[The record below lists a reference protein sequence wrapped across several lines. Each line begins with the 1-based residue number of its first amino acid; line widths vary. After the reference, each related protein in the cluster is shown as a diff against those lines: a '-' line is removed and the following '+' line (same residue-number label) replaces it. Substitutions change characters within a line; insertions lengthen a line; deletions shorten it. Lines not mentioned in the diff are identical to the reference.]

1 MIELLPDNVA
11 NQIAAGEVI
20 QRPASAVKELL
31 ENAIDANATKIQLI
45 VKDAGKSL
53 IQVIDNGFGMN
64 EVDAEKCF
72 KKHATSKIK
81 SADDLFTISSK
92 GFRGEALS
100 SIAAISHIELKTRT
114 PDEDTGTKIN
124 IDGGEI
130 INKESI
136 ATSVGSSFS
145 MRNLF
150 FNVPARRNFLK
161 SDNVEIKHIIDE
173 FQRISMA
180 HHDIHF
186 TMHHNDRLLFDL
198 PASNRKQRLLAIF
211 GKKYNERLVPIEES
225 TSISKINGFVLKPEY
240 SKRTRGEQFIFVNNR
255 YIKNSSINHAIGIAY
270 KDLISKEHFPS
281 YFIFIEV
288 PTNTIDINIHP
299 TKTEIKF
306 EDERAIYSMI
316 KSCVRNSL
324 GKYNVAP
331 TIDFE
336 TETSF
341 NLPPIE
347 QGQKINP
354 PSIKINPEYNPFHTP
369 QKNYVQENLDF
380 LQQNF
385 NDDISSNSH
394 TLNEEKNNILMGEV
408 RKNNFIQHKLRYA
421 ISSKENRL
429 FIIDLFRLH
438 QQIKYNELITNYKSS
453 DVLTQSLLHPIEID
467 LSSGDIQLCL
477 ELKEEFEKL
486 GVEIDQFG
494 KDSIII
500 QSFPAATAS
509 LDAKSFI
516 ESCIESFKNEDEYFE
531 HPYEKLAWKIGEGYA
546 HSRLKKLDNNEIAHL
561 LSYIFESSVQKFNK
575 RGLAIISEIDDEII
589 LSMF

>member
-1 MIELLPDNVA
+1 MVCI
-11 NQIAAGEVI
+11 
-20 QRPASAVKELL
+20 
-31 ENAIDANATKIQLI
+31 
-45 VKDAGKSL
+45 
-53 IQVIDNGFGMN
+53 
-64 EVDAEKCF
+64 
-72 KKHATSKIK
+72 
-81 SADDLFTISSK
+81 
-92 GFRGEALS
+92 
-100 SIAAISHIELKTRT
+100 
-114 PDEDTGTKIN
+114 
-124 IDGGEI
+124 
-130 INKESI
+130 
-136 ATSVGSSFS
+136 
-145 MRNLF
+145 
-150 FNVPARRNFLK
+150 
-161 SDNVEIKHIIDE
+161 
-173 FQRISMA
+173 
-180 HHDIHF
+180 
-186 TMHHNDRLLFDL
+186 
-198 PASNRKQRLLAIF
+198 
-211 GKKYNERLVPIEES
+211 
-225 TSISKINGFVLKPEY
+225 KPEY

-324 GKYNVAP
+324 GKYNVAH

-347 QGQKINP
+347 QGQEINP
-354 PSIKINPEYNPFHTP
+354 PSVKINPDYNPFHLR

-380 LQQNF
+380 LKQNYKDVF
-385 NDDISSNSH
+385 SSNSH
-394 TLNEEKNNILMGEV
+394 TFDRKNKKELVDEV
-408 RKNNFIQHKLRYA
+408 KQNNFIQYRLRYA
-421 ISSKENRL
+421 LCSQENRL

-438 QQIKYNELITNYKSS
+438 QQIKYNELITNYKST
-453 DVLTQSLLHPIEID
+453 DVLTQPLLHPIEID

-561 LSYIFESSVQKFNK
+561 LSYIFDSSVQKFNK